1 MIQIP
6 RIILVLRLI
15 VNSNL
20 LHLRCECITFRKG
33 IASVETTPHLA
44 THVFAL
50 ALLQPDT
57 DTDTGRALVF
67 GPGSGSAACLV
78 VFLLLP
84 LPPRQ
89 NADFWRFERFR

>member
-15 VNSNL
+15 VNSIL

-50 ALLQPDT
+50 ALLQA